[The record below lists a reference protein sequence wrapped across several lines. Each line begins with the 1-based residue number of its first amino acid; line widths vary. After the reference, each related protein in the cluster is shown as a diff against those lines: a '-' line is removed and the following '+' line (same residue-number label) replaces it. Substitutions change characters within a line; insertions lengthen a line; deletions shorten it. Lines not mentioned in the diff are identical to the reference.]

1 MVNSYSLFP
10 IPYFPRTLFNYHN
23 LCRITIY
30 LASLFSLILIIFSIL
45 LSDCNSV
52 QAATISE
59 NQNYLTIKILE
70 ERLDN
75 LVKQE
80 GVNTIDLS
88 KYIID
93 FTPQANNF
101 RNQFYQQIKT
111 KISRTQEPIALDL
124 SDTIIQGDFNFSQL
138 GIATTLAEGALSSLI
153 TPTEQ
158 EQIKQYY
165 PLSARV
171 NQPIKT
177 ISVFRGILKLERTIF
192 TATADFAD
200 SLFLQPVLAT
210 DTNFQQLAKFSNSIF
225 GQTVDLSA
233 ANFNLDVNFDFSH
246 FFQPTKFNLAQFQ
259 GVANFSNSNF
269 EQSVEFKEAIFGQ
282 LTDFSRSVFW
292 QPANFTKTIW
302 RDRLLFS
309 KSKFLD
315 SVIFTNAT
323 FEKNIVLRDVYVA
336 STINF
341 QDVNLLNRVD
351 FSNAFFTNTANINV
365 AGLAFDSA
373 EAKIIGEIGTI
384 GNLLVVD
391 RYQGN
396 ETVLRNLVRN
406 FRSLEQIA
414 DANQIEYQR
423 EKLIL
428 QQLSDRLIKL
438 SWQRIFSITFISQVL
453 NWLSLSLL
461 LLLGNYGTNVNLV
474 FNVGLVAI
482 AFFSLLFWLIDRYRP
497 GISQPII
504 PNRYETICMVGSYLT
519 LTVLGIINIFITTD
533 KPYLTLACLAIVLIP
548 IPISLLLRLYWQG
561 RYHKLLNL
569 TYFVQ
574 DGSFR
579 QFRLLLGRLPIMPL
593 FPFCRDRYQPIL
605 WSKRWNWLNYYD
617 FSLNNILK
625 FGFNDIRLRDEHMPG
640 IIATLVWYQWC
651 LGVLYIILLLW
662 TLSRTIPGLNLLI
675 YF

>member
-1 MVNSYSLFP
+1 MNYTQKNFIYSACLFG
-10 IPYFPRTLFNYHN
+10 LV
-23 LCRITIY
+23 
-30 LASLFSLILIIFSIL
+30 LIFL
-45 LSDCNSV
+45 LSMLTINCNSV
-52 QAATISE
+52 QAATRAE
-59 NQNYLTIKILE
+59 TKNYLNIEILE
-70 ERLDN
+70 TSLSN

-80 GVNTIDLS
+80 GINTIDLS

-93 FTPQANNF
+93 FTSQTDDF
-101 RNQFYQQIKT
+101 SSKFYQKIKT

-124 SDTIIQGDFNFSQL
+124 SDTIIQGDFDFSQL
-138 GIATTLAEGALSSLI
+138 GIATPLAEGALSSLI
-153 TPTEQ
+153 SPTEQ

-165 PLSARV
+165 PLTATV

-177 ISVFRGILKLERTIF
+177 ISVFRGLLKLDRTIF
-192 TATADFAD
+192 TATADFTD
-200 SLFLQPVLAT
+200 SLFLQPVSAT
-210 DTNFQQLAKFSNSIF
+210 EVNFQQPVKFSHSIF
-225 GQTVDLSA
+225 GQSLDLSG

-246 FFQPTKFNLAQFQ
+246 FFQLTKFNLAQFQ
-259 GVANFSNSNF
+259 GIANFSHSNF
-269 EQSVEFKEAIFGQ
+269 EQPVEFKEAIFSQ
-282 LTDFSRSVFW
+282 LADFSNNIFW
-292 QPANFTKTIW
+292 QSANFARTIW
-302 RDRLLFS
+302 RDRLVFT

-315 SVIFTNAT
+315 AVSFTDAT
-323 FEKNIVLRDVYVA
+323 FEKNIVMRDVYVD

-341 QDVNLLNRVD
+341 QDVNLLNRID
-351 FSNAFFTNTANINV
+351 FSNAFFTSVANINV
-365 AGLAFDSA
+365 AGLAFDST
-373 EAKIIGEIGTI
+373 EAKIIGESGTI

-391 RYQGN
+391 RYEDN

-423 EKLIL
+423 EKLIF
-428 QQLSDRLIKL
+428 QHKSEQLIHTP
-438 SWQRIFSITFISQVL
+438 WPRIFSLSFISQIL

-474 FNVGLVAI
+474 FSIGLVAI
-482 AFFSLLFWLIDRYRP
+482 AFFSFLFWLIDRYRP

-504 PNRYETICMVGSYLT
+504 PTGYETICMAVSYLS
-519 LTVLGIINIFITTD
+519 LTFLGIINIFITTD
-533 KPYLTLACLAIVLIP
+533 QPYLTLACLAIVLIP
-548 IPISLLLRLYWQG
+548 IPISLALHLYWQG

-574 DGSFR
+574 DGSLR

-593 FPFCRDRYQPIL
+593 FPFFRDRYQPIL

-617 FSLNNILK
+617 FSLNNIFK
-625 FGFNDIRLRDEHMPG
+625 FGFNDIRLRDEHLPG

-651 LGVLYIILLLW
+651 LGVLYIILLFW

>member
-45 LSDCNSV
+45 LIDCNSV

-59 NQNYLTIKILE
+59 NKNYLTIKILE

-111 KISRTQEPIALDL
+111 KISQTQEPIALDL
-124 SDTIIQGDFNFSQL
+124 SETIIQGDFNFSQL

-210 DTNFQQLAKFSNSIF
+210 DTNFQHLAKFSNSIF

-246 FFQPTKFNLAQFQ
+246 FFQPTQFNLAQFQ

-373 EAKIIGEIGTI
+373 EAKIIGESGTI

-396 ETVLRNLVRN
+396 ETVLRNLVHN

-428 QQLSDRLIKL
+428 QQLSDHLIKL

-497 GISQPII
+497 SISQPII
-504 PNRYETICMVGSYLT
+504 PTRYETICMVGSYLT
-519 LTVLGIINIFITTD
+519 LTLLGIINIFITTD

-548 IPISLLLRLYWQG
+548 IPISLLLRLYWQS

-593 FPFCRDRYQPIL
+593 FPFFRDRYQPIL